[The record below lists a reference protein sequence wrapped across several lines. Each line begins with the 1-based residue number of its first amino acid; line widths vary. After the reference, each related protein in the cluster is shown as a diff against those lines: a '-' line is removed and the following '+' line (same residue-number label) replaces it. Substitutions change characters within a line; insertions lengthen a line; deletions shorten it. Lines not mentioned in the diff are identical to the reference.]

1 MVRPFHYFLTA
12 PKMFDLLASIP
23 ALAPIVPSDVTS

>member
-1 MVRPFHYFLTA
+1 VT
-12 PKMFDLLASIP
+12 KMFDLLASIP